1 MSWGTYN
8 TVNQNIALSGN
19 ISNFDMVVVRFGS
32 DVPGTAG
39 GGAKLVWVP
48 IDGSIETSQF
58 EVSYMLNGTYAYGTF
73 KFPDNTHIMLIGV
86 NGGLAMRQ
94 VYGVKFFN

>member
-1 MSWGTYN
+1 M
-8 TVNQNIALSGN
+8 VIA
-19 ISNFDMVVVRFGS
+19 RFGS
-32 DVPGTAG
+32 DTSGTAG

-58 EVSYMLNGTYAYGTF
+58 EVSYMLNGTHAYGTF
-73 KFPDNTHIMLIGV
+73 KFTDSTHITLSGV